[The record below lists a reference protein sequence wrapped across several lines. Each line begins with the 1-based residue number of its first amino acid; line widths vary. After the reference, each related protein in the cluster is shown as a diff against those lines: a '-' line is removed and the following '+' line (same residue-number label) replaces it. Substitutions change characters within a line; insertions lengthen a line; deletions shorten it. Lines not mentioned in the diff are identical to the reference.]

1 MRIGH
6 IELSFG
12 VEPRENAWLFGSS
25 FPYGF
30 NVNRQYR
37 EALLQLGRRS
47 WLLTW

>member
-12 VEPRENAWLFGSS
+12 VEPRQNAYMFGGS
-25 FPYGF
+25 FPHSF
-30 NVNRQYR
+30 NIDRQHR
-37 EALLQLGRRS
+37 EALLQLGRMS